1 MYTGPQPMEVAKM
14 DETGVDGRR
23 KLLENLKPRT
33 NYVVEIQA
41 QTRKGWGIRLRR
53 TEKTVAWA
61 APAKPEKPTVE
72 GSAVDEVRVY
82 YNFGLGGG
90 YTHDFLVMYRKKMEG
105 EEFQST
111 NG

>member
-61 APAKPEKPTVE
+61 GTI
-72 GSAVDEVRVY
+72 GHFQLYWR
-82 YNFGLGGG
+82 
-90 YTHDFLVMYRKKMEG
+90 G
-105 EEFQST
+105 EECCLC
-111 NG
+111 